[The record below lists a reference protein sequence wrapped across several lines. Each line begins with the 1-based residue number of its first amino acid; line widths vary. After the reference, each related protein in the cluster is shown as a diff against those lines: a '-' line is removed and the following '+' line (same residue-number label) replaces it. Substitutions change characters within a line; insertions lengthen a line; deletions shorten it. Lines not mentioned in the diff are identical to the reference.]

1 MKLHNLAPLMVT
13 GALLAPAANAQHK
26 TGLDFQFDLG
36 LTNKQD
42 DSTVEGDK
50 TSLQFKQR
58 RARWWLGGKFQDK
71 FSYKF
76 RFKFKSGGAVGLSYV
91 KAGYKLSDATSVT
104 FGRDFDPIPLSS
116 VVGDSYRMS
125 DSNVSSAAAD
135 AFNTGEVG
143 VQLATDVGVGKL
155 KFGIA
160 NGNEITAAGYTTA
173 LDSFAVGVAF
183 EGGFGIFSPYIGIG
197 IQNTPSEKVK
207 ATGLKFKGR
216 NDVQVSVGAG
226 LDFGATDVLVN
237 FARRETGEAKIENAA
252 GVETVAQEKEEV
264 QGFEARVVQDFTSK
278 LTGSAHYSFDTFK
291 TDGKKT
297 KELQQIAAQLFMY
310 PYAKKEAFFVFTLA
324 NILEKP
330 EGKKDFTTNEASVAF
345 AAKPS
350 FAIAKK

>member
-1 MKLHNLAPLMVT
+1 MKLHQLAPVLVA
-13 GALLAPAANAQHK
+13 GALLAPAAQAQHK
-26 TGLDFQFDLG
+26 TGFEFNFELG
-36 LTNKQD
+36 LVNKEE
-42 DSTVEGDK
+42 DSKVEGDK
-50 TSLQFKQR
+50 SALAFKTN
-58 RARWWLGGKFQDK
+58 RARWWLAGKFGEGFD
-71 FSYKF
+71 YKF
-76 RFKFKSGGAVGLSYV
+76 RFKFKKGSVDLSYV
-91 KAGYKLSDATSVT
+91 KVGYKLSDATKVT
-104 FGRDFDPIPLSS
+104 FGRDFDPIPIAS
-116 VVGDSYRMS
+116 VVGDSYS
-125 DSNVSSAAAD
+125 LSSSPFSNGAAD
-135 AFNTGEVG
+135 SFETGEQG
-143 VQLATDVGVGKL
+143 VQLTTDLGVGEL
-155 KFGIA
+155 AFGVA
-160 NGNEITAAGYTTA
+160 NGSKLDIPGYGDTS
-173 LDSFAVGVAF
+173 LSAF
-183 EGGFGIFSPYIGIG
+183 GFGAAFAGDFGMFSPYVAASF
-197 IQNTPSEKVK
+197 QNTPSEKVK